1 MFRIV
6 SIILLVVV
14 IGTAAFAK
22 GLLIP
27 KNNSS
32 AKTQTTSS
40 LSDKDKM
47 KKFNF

>member
-6 SIILLVVV
+6 SIILLVIV
-14 IGTAAFAK
+14 IGVAAFAK

-27 KNNSS
+27 KSTSS
-32 AKTQTTSS
+32 VKTHTSSS